1 MKRFGWSGWG
11 LLVGAALWLCNSTAF
26 AGTILV
32 YGDSLSAAY
41 GISQKQG
48 WVTLLGERIRQEQLN
63 YNVVNASISGETSAG
78 GANRIERALAQHKPA
93 IVVLE
98 LGANDGLRGLPIAQ
112 MKTNLASIID
122 AAHKASARVLLLG
135 MRMPPNYGARYT
147 EQFGSAFSELA
158 RSHKTGLVPFLLAPI
173 AHSRDY
179 FQQDGVHPTAAA
191 QPLLLDAVWQ
201 ELRPLLRK

>member
-1 MKRFGWSGWG
+1 MKRFGWSRWA
-11 LLVGAALWLCNSTAF
+11 LILGAALLCSSTAF
-26 AGTILV
+26 ARTILI

-48 WVTLLGERIRQEQLN
+48 WVTLLGDRIRQEQLN

-93 IVVLE
+93 IVVVE

-112 MKTNLASIID
+112 MKSNLTAIID
-122 AAHKASARVLLLG
+122 ASHKASARVLLVG

-147 EQFGSAFSELA
+147 EEFANAFRELSK
-158 RSHKTGLVPFLLAPI
+158 SHRTGLVPFLLSPI
-173 AHSRDY
+173 AQSRNY
-179 FQQDGVHPTAAA
+179 FQPDGVHPTAEA
-191 QPLLLDAVWQ
+191 QPMLLDTVWK
-201 ELRPLLRK
+201 ELRPLLRQ